1 MIMSLSTVSRC
12 LIVLWL
18 TLIELHYTKI
28 SFTLLLQQGQ
38 NLNLETEGKI
48 NLLVTFI
55 QQFVT
60 QDKLSLIFTN
70 FHAIFPHKTPHFS
83 NNSHDPL
90 KNAHDSKFHIAKLN
104 TWKLTFQ
111 KQPIISGDEIKVNVI
126 LATNYKVKAKNFII
140 PVFYF
145 PVSVLL
151 YIVCCNTSAFSFFIL
166 ISFLFEDFFKASK
179 KQVTI
184 NKWYIKFDIL
194 VSRTYSAASN
204 SKETSGRKINSIF
217 PQIEPSQLP

>member
-1 MIMSLSTVSRC
+1 M
-12 LIVLWL
+12 
-18 TLIELHYTKI
+18 
-28 SFTLLLQQGQ
+28 
-38 NLNLETEGKI
+38 NLETEGKI

-55 QQFVT
+55 QRFVI
-60 QDKLSLIFTN
+60 QSKLSLIFTKTLY
-70 FHAIFPHKTPHFS
+70 FHIKQPIFR
-83 NNSHDPL
+83 NNSYDAL
-90 KNAHDSKFHIAKLN
+90 KNGDNSKFHITKLN
-104 TWKLTFQ
+104 PWKLTFR
-111 KQPIISGDEIKVNVI
+111 KQPLIAGDEIKFNVI